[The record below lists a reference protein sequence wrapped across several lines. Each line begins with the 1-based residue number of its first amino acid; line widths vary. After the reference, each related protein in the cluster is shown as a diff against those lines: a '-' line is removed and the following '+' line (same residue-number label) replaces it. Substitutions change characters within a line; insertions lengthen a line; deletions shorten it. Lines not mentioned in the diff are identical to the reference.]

1 MKKANIK
8 AIIWDMGGVI
18 LRTDDFSS
26 RDLLAKKLGSTRK
39 DLEKEV
45 FYSASAIQA
54 TLGTITSKDHW
65 QNIANHFHLDA
76 QGLEDFIKGFWE
88 GDRMDIE
95 LVDYIRKLKNS
106 FRTGLLSNAW
116 SDTRNMLINRHPCLD
131 AFHEAIFS
139 AEVHLMK
146 PDPKIFHLILDKLRV
161 LPGESIFVDDFP
173 ENITGAQEVGIHGI
187 LFQTREQAITEID
200 QLIS

>member
-146 PDPKIFHLILDKLRV
+146 PNPEIYHLILDKLRV

-173 ENITGAQEVGIHGI
+173 ENIIGAQEVGIHGV
-187 LFQTREQAITEID
+187 LFQTREQTITEID